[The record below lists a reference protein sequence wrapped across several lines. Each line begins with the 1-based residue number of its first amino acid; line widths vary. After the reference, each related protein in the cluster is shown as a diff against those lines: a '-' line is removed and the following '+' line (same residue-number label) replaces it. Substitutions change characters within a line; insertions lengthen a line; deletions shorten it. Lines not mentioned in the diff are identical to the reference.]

1 LIFAAMSLYVPTQR
15 QGEFLAEYALARSA
29 NDPLAQAYVASTF
42 AKYGRTEDA
51 ERVMKAALDAA
62 PNDHR
67 VLRRAAKLDV
77 RQNRKD
83 EAIAKMERAV
93 AADREDAE
101 TFRSYGWV
109 LYSLGEPAKSMEQF
123 TRANELM
130 GGSDEDVLAG
140 ICLAVAARGDQA
152 TAATRYQRLIVRT
165 AEWGDPQYI
174 KSLAGWTE
182 KEISELERIR
192 ALATAK
198 R

>member
-1 LIFAAMSLYVPTQR
+1 M
-15 QGEFLAEYALARSA
+15 
-29 NDPLAQAYVASTF
+29 
-42 AKYGRTEDA
+42 EDA
-51 ERVMKAALDAA
+51 ERVMKAALEAA

-83 EAIAKMERAV
+83 EAVAKMERAV

-109 LYSLGEPAKSMEQF
+109 LYNLGEPAKSMEQF
-123 TRANELM
+123 TRANELL

-140 ICLAVAARGDQA
+140 ICLAAAATGDQA
-152 TAATRYQRLIVRT
+152 TAAARYQRLITRT

-182 KEISELERIR
+182 KELSELERIR